1 MRTWTGYIRRHR
13 DLALALAL
21 GLLLLWG
28 WQACSSDGGD
38 VASAGRKGMGMAAP
52 PVRVATALAQ
62 DVPHFLNGLGTVV
75 PSVDVLVKS
84 RVDGQLLRLHFQE
97 GQRVVEAKE

>member
-1 MRTWTGYIRRHR
+1 MSVLANIRNRR
-13 DLALALAL
+13 RFFVWL
-21 GLLLLWG
+21 GLIAAVWLAWRF
-28 WQACSSDGGD
+28 W
-38 VASAGRKGMGMAAP
+38 SADDSARRVMGMDAP

-62 DVPHFLNGLGTVV
+62 NVPHFLNGLGTVE

-97 GQRVVEAKE
+97 GQRVKAGDLLA